1 MPATADTLW
10 YGCSTTKAQAA
21 ALLSHLINSEN
32 YSSAF
37 PQDWETP
44 MAYIIRDDFVMQDE
58 WATAHITLNDVVSHR
73 SGLGRHD
80 YGLQRIRDGK
90 QLRPRD
96 VTRNLRNLAMKTEPR
111 VQWSYCNYIYIALG
125 HVVETVTG
133 QWLGHALRENLW
145 APLGMSSTYFNV
157 DDALAAAP
165 QQHLAAGY
173 VWNEAAGNYTLVD
186 YMALTDFSAAGAVIS
201 TVKDYAKWISCLINK
216 SAPLSQKTH
225 LDLQK
230 PRMFLDE
237 DGGATGDKMAATL
250 YGLGWLRTTIHGK
263 TVYFHPGGMHAYGAE
278 VFWLPDVKFG
288 VVTFGNTVVS
298 SNWQQLDVVYRLIED
313 KLGIAADERI
323 NIREMQVS
331 SLPSSVL
338 LTPTNCTPVLIALL
352 MPEIQIDEKLG

>member
-32 YSSAF
+32 YSSVF

-111 VQWSYCNYIYIALG
+111 VQWSYCNYMYIALG

-145 APLGMSSTYFNV
+145 APLGMNSTYFNV
-157 DDALAAAP
+157 DDALATAP

-201 TVKDYAKWISCLINK
+201 TVKDYAKWISCLVNK

-313 KLGIAADERI
+313 KLGVAADERI
-323 NIREMQVS
+323 NIREMQVPPFHRQF
-331 SLPSSVL
+331 L
-338 LTPTNCTPVLIALL
+338 
-352 MPEIQIDEKLG
+352 